1 MPQRDH
7 HSLPP
12 TDPQCTVD
20 QDWQQLVEQRLPAEL
35 ESQARQLKAFQRARG
50 VPSALHL
57 LRGLLYYVLSHSSLR
72 DVSVWSRLI
81 GLTST
86 VISGQAWDKRL
97 LASADWLL
105 WLFNTLLAAPTGSC
119 GEHSQRILLVDAT
132 HVSCRDKRADT
143 WRVHT
148 AYDLLAGRV
157 AWVRIST
164 QHVAEG
170 FAQLLLHVGDIV
182 VGDGAYS
189 RAKQLLAVAAA
200 QAFCLVRYSAA
211 HLPLYAPLAPAW
223 TREHRLD
230 VLAWLRT
237 LPPGLYERQAMVV
250 EQQDCLPVRLIALVL
265 PEEEAEAFRR
275 QKQRQARDKG
285 RTLSSE
291 ALFLAGFVLLVTT
304 LPAQSW
310 SKERLLELYGARW
323 QIEVLFKRIK
333 QVLAMH
339 LLPAQTPQGAQAM
352 IYALLVAWLLIEDDV
367 EALRRQLSDGE
378 AVACPLSSW
387 RLAHLAFESLRKVL
401 EGHWTP
407 GRLRAV
413 LPEVRRLFV
422 ERRQR
427 PLREHQ
433 RRYQFCQQVLCQS
446 DLVLLFGCSSA

>member
-7 HSLPP
+7 SSVLPVG
-12 TDPQCTVD
+12 PQSTAE
-20 QDWQQLVEQRLPAEL
+20 QDWQRLVEERLPADL
-35 ESQARQLKAFQRARG
+35 EDQAQALKAFQRARG
-50 VPSALHL
+50 LPSALHL

-81 GLTST
+81 GLTSK
-86 VISGQAWDKRL
+86 VISRQAWDKRL

-105 WLFNTLLAAPTGSC
+105 WLFNALLAAPKGSF
-119 GEHSQRILLVDAT
+119 GVQSQRILLVDAT
-132 HVSCRDKRADT
+132 HVSCREKRADT
-143 WRVHT
+143 WRLHT
-148 AYDLLAGRV
+148 AYDLLAGRL
-157 AWVRIST
+157 AWLRIST
-164 QHVAEG
+164 RHVGEG
-170 FAQLLLHVGDIV
+170 FAHLLMRSGDIV

-200 QAFCLVRYSAA
+200 QAFSLVRYSAA
-211 HLPLYAPLAPAW
+211 HLPLYAPAAPEW
-223 TREHRLD
+223 TQEQRLD

-250 EQQDCLPVRLIALVL
+250 EQESCLPVRLIALVL
-265 PEEEAEAFRR
+265 PEKQTEALRR

-285 RTLSSE
+285 RTLSPE
-291 ALFLAGFVLLVTT
+291 ALFLAGFVLLLTT

-310 SKERLLELYGARW
+310 PQERLLELYRARW

-339 LLPAQTPQGAQAM
+339 LLPAQTPQSAQAM
-352 IYALLVAWLLIEDDV
+352 ICALLVAWMLIEEDV
-367 EALRRQLSDGE
+367 EELRRQLTEGE
-378 AVACPLSSW
+378 PVECPLSSW
-387 RLAHLAFESLRKVL
+387 RLAHLAFDGLRKVL

-407 GRLRAV
+407 ERLRAI
-413 LPEVRRLFV
+413 LPELRRLFV
-422 ERRQR
+422 ERRTR

-446 DLVLLFGCSSA
+446 DLVMLFGCSSA